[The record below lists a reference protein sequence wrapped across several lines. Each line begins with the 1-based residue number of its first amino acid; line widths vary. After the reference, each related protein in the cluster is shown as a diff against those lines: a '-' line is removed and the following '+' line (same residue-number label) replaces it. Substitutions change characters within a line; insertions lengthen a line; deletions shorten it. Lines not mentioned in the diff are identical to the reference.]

1 MKVSIRKMRPQEIV
15 EIAIH
20 KFTQAG
26 IELRSVTL
34 EQFKTAISEVVR
46 QLAG

>member
-1 MKVSIRKMRPQEIV
+1 MKVASRKMRPQEIV
-15 EIAIH
+15 EIAIR
-20 KFTQAG
+20 KFTRAG

-34 EQFKTAISEVVR
+34 EQFKAAISEVVR